1 MPDIDTSSYP
11 RPQQGQNPLDIA
23 GKLQGL
29 ESNRIGID
37 QQKLQLANQHF
48 QIVNQSLSSLLY
60 KPDLT
65 ADDIV
70 GESQKL
76 VNLGLMTPD
85 HFSQFVSAIP
95 GKAQLQKDPQALQ
108 KYLTVT
114 RNQALTTMDAM
125 NWYATGGRGGGFVDT
140 GNTIQPYGLREGAAV
155 ATSPPI
161 AKNLPVTQPE
171 FKPNSGKTG
180 VVGSPNLSPSS
191 LPSAG
196 FSGEAPQ
203 PQQAPMIGGAIPGAT
218 SVPTTTVRK
227 PTASAQAPA
236 RLPIQQSQAQP
247 DQPASVTDRINAATG
262 ERGLGP
268 PPMFEEGKA
277 QYLADQNNAK
287 SKLEGLRSAIVA
299 LSKMD
304 DLRSGPGTPTYN
316 QAVAFLKTW
325 GVIPTQT
332 PNDPTANYQEVNKY
346 LHQFLKGRGT
356 RSDADLS
363 AAEQSSPNLGLQINP
378 ALIDLTRNAVAQ
390 DRVDAGMPGAFKGV
404 QFDKY
409 GAHRTNYASTQDL
422 RAAQIDLMKPA
433 ERKALMD
440 EMRTKQNTPEGQRF
454 TNTLKN
460 LRSQQIV
467 NPPTQ

>member
-11 RPQQGQNPLDIA
+11 HPQQGQNPLDIA

-48 QIVNQSLSSLLY
+48 QIVNQSLGSLLY

-114 RNQALTTMDAM
+114 RNQALSNMEAL
-125 NWYATGGRGGGFVDT
+125 NWYGGSGTGFTDT
-140 GNTIQPYGLREGAAV
+140 GNAIQPYSVRQGAAV

-203 PQQAPMIGGAIPGAT
+203 QQQAPMTGGAIPGAT

-268 PPMFEEGKA
+268 PPMFDEGKA

-287 SKLEGLRSAIVA
+287 SKLEGLRPAILA
-299 LSKMD
+299 LSKLD
-304 DLRSGPGTPTYN
+304 DLRTGPGTPLYN
-316 QAVAFLKTW
+316 QTVAFFKTW
-325 GVIPTQT
+325 GIIPTQT
-332 PNDPTANYQEVNKY
+332 PNDPTAVYQELNKY
-346 LHQFLKGRGT
+346 FHQYMKGRGG
-356 RSDADLS
+356 RSDADLN

-378 ALIDLTRNAVAQ
+378 ALRDLTMNAVAQ
-390 DRVDAGMPGAFKGV
+390 DRVDAGMPGAFKGT
-404 QFDKY
+404 QFQNY

-422 RAAQIDLMKPA
+422 RAAQLDLMKPA
-433 ERKALMD
+433 ERKAIMD
-440 EMRTKQNTPEGQRF
+440 EMRTKQNTPEGQKF
-454 TNTLKN
+454 INTLKN

-467 NPPTQ
+467 NPPTQSQ